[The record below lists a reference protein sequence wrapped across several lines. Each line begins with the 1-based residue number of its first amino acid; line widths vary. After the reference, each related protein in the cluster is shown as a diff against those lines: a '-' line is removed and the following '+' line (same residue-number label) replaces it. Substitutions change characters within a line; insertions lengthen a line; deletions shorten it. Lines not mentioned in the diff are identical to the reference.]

1 MCILS
6 SCFPCVHGRSRHST
20 QLYQIPSATSAV
32 EVGKLVRN
40 PGAVCVC
47 GLYPCRARY
56 RLYIQG
62 STYLVLGISGNVIM
76 LLYAQIENFLT
87 LEVIRVY

>member
-6 SCFPCVHGRSRHST
+6 SCFPCVHGRSPHST

-62 STYLVLGISGNVIM
+62 SAYLVLGISGNVIM

-87 LEVIRVY
+87 VEVIRVY